1 MALVTNQIVDLSVVD
16 QKRIIRLNKTDLM
29 LYICRERGLS
39 FSFVDTKIG
48 IYLVS
53 IGPDTNIL
61 VAIQT
66 QQLNE

>member
-1 MALVTNQIVDLSVVD
+1 
-16 QKRIIRLNKTDLM
+16 M
-29 LYICRERGLS
+29 LYICRERGSS

-61 VAIQT
+61 VAI
-66 QQLNE
+66 

>member
-39 FSFVDTKIG
+39 FSFVDTEIG
-48 IYLVS
+48 TYLVS
-53 IGPDTNIL
+53 IGPNSSMN
-61 VAIQT
+61 
-66 QQLNE
+66 NEL